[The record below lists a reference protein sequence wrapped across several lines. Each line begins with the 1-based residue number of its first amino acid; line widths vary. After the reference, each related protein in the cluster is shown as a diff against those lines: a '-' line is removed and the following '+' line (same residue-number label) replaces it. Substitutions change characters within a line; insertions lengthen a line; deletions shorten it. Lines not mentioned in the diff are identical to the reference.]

1 VYQQMQFIYTTD
13 LGYNRDQV
21 ITIQQNGT
29 AVGRSQTLRNEL
41 LANPG
46 VVSAGTSSARMG
58 QQLGRTNIVP
68 EGLNN
73 AETNIITSIMQID
86 EKFIPTMDM
95 KMVAG
100 RNFSG
105 NGSDSLSMIINEEMV
120 RLLKWNDDAVGRQ
133 ISLQSGPLPTDLTAY
148 TVVGVVKDFHFATI
162 RHKLEPLF
170 MLYNQNNGAL
180 SIRVKADNIE
190 ETISFIQATWKKVN
204 AGTTFDYAFLDDQ
217 FANLYK
223 NEKAFSSMF
232 THFTALAIIIAALGL
247 FALSAFTT
255 EQRRKEIGIRKVLG
269 ASNANIFYKL
279 SAEYVVLILIS
290 FVVASA
296 LAYFVMD
303 KWLQDFQYAITI
315 KAGIFIVAGLAA
327 VGISLLTISF
337 QAIKAAVSN
346 PVKSL
351 RNE

>member
-1 VYQQMQFIYTTD
+1 
-13 LGYNRDQV
+13 
-21 ITIQQNGT
+21 
-29 AVGRSQTLRNEL
+29 
-41 LANPG
+41 
-46 VVSAGTSSARMG
+46 
-58 QQLGRTNIVP
+58 
-68 EGLNN
+68 
-73 AETNIITSIMQID
+73 
-86 EKFIPTMDM
+86 
-95 KMVAG
+95 
-100 RNFSG
+100 
-105 NGSDSLSMIINEEMV
+105 
-120 RLLKWNDDAVGRQ
+120 
-133 ISLQSGPLPTDLTAY
+133 
-148 TVVGVVKDFHFATI
+148 
-162 RHKLEPLF
+162 

-190 ETISFIQATWKKVN
+190 ETISFIEATWKKVN

-279 SAEYVVLILIS
+279 SAEYIILILIS

-315 KAGIFIVAGLAA
+315 KAGIFVLAGLVA

-351 RNE
+351 RTE